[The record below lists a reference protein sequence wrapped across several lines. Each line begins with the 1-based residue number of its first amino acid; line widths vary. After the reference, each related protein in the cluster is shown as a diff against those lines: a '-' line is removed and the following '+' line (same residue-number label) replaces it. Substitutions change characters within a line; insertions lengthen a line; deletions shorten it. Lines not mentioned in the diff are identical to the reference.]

1 MKKLIPVLL
10 VILLAVFIGGCEE
23 EDTTPTTPDDVV
35 YCTQCDEAFGA
46 AIDNRL
52 QTGFLKYNEGYEAW
66 LVWCDELYDVNAMYN
81 IYGQHFSLEQYKRL
95 MGAMFQEFDIT
106 LGGEGATAGDI
117 GTINTDYTTGITAIH
132 YAVSFKKKKRFAK
145 TQTIDTM
152 EFVQFREDAE
162 FGAKVME
169 GWALS
174 SAQVS
179 PSMKTIRMWM
189 NEDIPFDVLREY
201 AKSGYDE
208 SVLDEAGY

>member
-1 MKKLIPVLL
+1 MKKILSLMLVLL
-10 VILLAVFIGGCEE
+10 VVLAFAGCED
-23 EDTTPTTPDDVV
+23 EDTPDDQV

-66 LVWCDELYDVNAMYN
+66 LVWCDELYDDNAQYN
-81 IYGQHFSLEQYKRL
+81 IYGQHFTLEQYKRL

-106 LGGEGATAGDI
+106 LGGEGDSAGNI
-117 GTINTDYTTGITAIH
+117 GTINTNYHTGITAIH
-132 YAVSFKKKKRFAK
+132 YSVSFKKKKKLAR

-152 EFVQFREDAE
+152 EFVQFREDDE
-162 FGAKVME
+162 YGAKVME

-174 SAQVS
+174 SDQVS
-179 PSMKTIRMWM
+179 PSLKVIRLWM

-201 AKSGYDE
+201 AKSGYNDE
-208 SVLDEAGY
+208 VLTNAGY